1 MNKNQIIEDVKRK
14 IRDEEFLPGAYLIER
29 DLCEHYGISRTPMRE
44 ILFSLVNTGL
54 VVQQKGKGFSIRK
67 LDIKQLFEIFEARE
81 SVEAMAAKLCCQ
93 KATKMDHKKFL
104 EIREQLE
111 ALDADAHAEESI
123 RLGRVMHKKII
134 ETAGNSLLSEFH
146 EKLNN
151 MVTLTA
157 NMTRKISGIEVDSR
171 MYHIYIINSIL
182 EGDEDKSEQYMRE
195 HIIMTCQ
202 HLLHSL
208 YPNYS
213 GLPVG
218 SGTN

>member
-1 MNKNQIIEDVKRK
+1 MNKSQIIEDIKRK
-14 IRDEEFLPGAYLIER
+14 IRNEELLPGAYLIER
-29 DLCEHYGISRTPMRE
+29 DLCEHYGVSRTPMRE
-44 ILFSLVNTGL
+44 ILFNLVNTGL
-54 VVQQKGKGFSIRK
+54 VVQQRGKGFSVRK

-81 SVEAMAAKLCCQ
+81 SIEAMAAKLCCQ
-93 KATKMDHKKFL
+93 KATKADHL
-104 EIREQLE
+104 EFQRIRDQLE
-111 ALDADAHAEESI
+111 AIDANAHADEGVK
-123 RLGRVMHKKII
+123 LGRSMHRKII

-157 NMTRKISGIEVDSR
+157 NMTQKISGIEVDSR
-171 MYHIYIINSIL
+171 TYHIYIINAIL
-182 EGDEDKSEQYMRE
+182 EGNEEMSEQYMRE

-218 SGTN
+218 TGTT